1 MPNFDTFERVFKD
14 VMSGA
19 MAIQEGALK
28 IWRLPAENK
37 VAAVKN
43 RSVEELVAFLG
54 RALSQLLTYFPP
66 GPLFTSSDNNR
77 SGKDLFEV
85 NSSTHV
91 ELKSGE
97 EMTDSNSGLKI
108 VSWALTDDSN
118 EVSNVLKNGLNER
131 RQLLLTGATA
141 LRIETSKS
149 ETMDRLSSLMK
160 ELLSVGPS
168 PPRLSHYFRCV
179 AVGVTKGSEIMAHF
193 LAPSSLNPPL
203 LLQIDWS
210 IGLKEYEKSFT
221 PSERIDVVRIERTLD
236 RVVLKAAGVESG
248 RKATL
253 YPNYKNSW
261 KAHDGR
267 SFEASNWV
275 NNPCFHVWVD

>member
-1 MPNFDTFERVFKD
+1 MPNFDTFERLFKD

-19 MAIQEGALK
+19 ITIQEGALK
-28 IWRLPAENK
+28 IWRLPTENK
-37 VAAVKN
+37 VAAVKHK
-43 RSVEELVAFLG
+43 SIEELVSFLE
-54 RALSQLLTYFPP
+54 RALSKLLTYFPS
-66 GPLFTSSDNNR
+66 GAQFTSSDNNR

-108 VSWALTDDSN
+108 VSWALTDDAN
-118 EVSNVLKNGLNER
+118 EISNVLKDGLNKR

-141 LRIETSKS
+141 LKIESSKS
-149 ETMDRLSSLMK
+149 ETMDRLSSVMK

-168 PPRLSHYFRCV
+168 PPRLSHYIRCV
-179 AVGVTKGSEIMAHF
+179 ADGITKGSEIKALF
-193 LAPSSLNPPL
+193 LAPKSFNPPL
-203 LLQIDWS
+203 LLQIDWGT
-210 IGLKEYEKSFT
+210 GLKEYVKSFM
-221 PSERIDVVRIERTLD
+221 PGERIDVVRLERTPN
-236 RVVLKAAGVESG
+236 RVVVEAVGVESG

-261 KAHDGR
+261 RALDGR

-275 NNPCFHVWVD
+275 KNPCFQVWVD